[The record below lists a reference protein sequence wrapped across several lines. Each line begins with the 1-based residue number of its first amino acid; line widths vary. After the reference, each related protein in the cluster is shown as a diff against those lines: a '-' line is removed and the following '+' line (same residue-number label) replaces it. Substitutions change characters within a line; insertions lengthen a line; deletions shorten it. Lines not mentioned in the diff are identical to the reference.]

1 MLPDTPLLQLRAAT
15 LRRGR
20 QHFGPFQL
28 QLQAG
33 ERVAILGPSGAGKS
47 TLLRLLAGDSPAEQ
61 GSAMLQGRCL
71 RQFPQARLSRLR
83 AVLPQRSELAFG
95 LEVALVVALG
105 RVACPADSS
114 LRQIVR
120 QALDLAHAGHLLRR
134 RTDTLSG
141 GELARV
147 QLARIF
153 AQMWDCENGLILV
166 DEPLAALDPGLQ
178 LLLLQ
183 QLRVFA
189 ASRGHALVAILHDIN
204 HALLG
209 FDRLWLV
216 HAGRLQADL
225 PSNIAAVPQLEALYG
240 VQLETLRAADGQ
252 WLVVP
257 RAPAGSAACV

>member
-1 MLPDTPLLQLRAAT
+1 MQLRAAT

-20 QHFGPFQL
+20 QQFGPFAL
-28 QLQAG
+28 QLAAG

-47 TLLRLLAGDSPAEQ
+47 TLLRLLAGDSPAEP
-61 GSAMLQGRCL
+61 GSATLHGRCL
-71 RQFPQARLSRLR
+71 RQFRQAQLSRLR

-95 LEVALVVALG
+95 MDVALVVALG
-105 RVACPADSS
+105 RVACPADSG
-114 LRQIVR
+114 LQQIVQ
-120 QALDLAHAGHLLRR
+120 QALALAHAGHLLRR

-153 AQMWDCENGLILV
+153 AQMWDGENGLILV

-183 QLRVFA
+183 QLRQFC

-209 FDRLWLV
+209 FERLWLMS
-216 HAGRLQADL
+216 AGRLQADL
-225 PSNIAAVPQLEALYG
+225 PSDIAAVPQLEALYG
-240 VQLETLRAADGQ
+240 IKLETLRGADGQ

-257 RAPAGSAACV
+257 RACATAMPI